1 MAKRTMPPWLD
12 VPRMVARRISGPSKS
27 WRRNCRGA
35 GGSTP
40 SDPSTD
46 RGRAG
51 RDLESA
57 SKATA
62 NGKTDHATLVV
73 CT

>member
-1 MAKRTMPPWLD
+1 MAKRTMPPCLD
-12 VPRMVARRISGPSKS
+12 APRMVARRIPGPSKS
-27 WRRNCRGA
+27 WRRNRRGA

-51 RDLESA
+51 RDLESVNF
-57 SKATA
+57 SS
-62 NGKTDHATLVV
+62 
-73 CT
+73 